1 MLTPDQ
7 AMEQANTVLAHAW
20 MVRTFLKHS
29 EEIEDDEDMLE
40 VHRTIFDAVRKLES
54 SYQNKDAKEY
64 IRRLKGKVPKLRRV
78 AEFFAAEYKN
88 VTTHT
93 NFEMASISLL
103 GVVQH
108 LTELLD
114 ELQIAK
120 ESQET
125 SDNDQQPEGI

>member
-7 AMEQANTVLAHAW
+7 AMERANVILAHAW

-29 EEIEDDEDMLE
+29 EDIEDEEDMLE
-40 VHRTIFDAVRKLES
+40 VHRTIFDAVRALEG
-54 SYQNKDAKEY
+54 SYQRKDSKEY

-78 AEFFAAEYKN
+78 AEFFAAEYTN

-108 LTELLD
+108 LTEILD
-114 ELQIAK
+114 ELQKAK
-120 ESQET
+120 ETQDEA
-125 SDNDQQPEGI
+125 